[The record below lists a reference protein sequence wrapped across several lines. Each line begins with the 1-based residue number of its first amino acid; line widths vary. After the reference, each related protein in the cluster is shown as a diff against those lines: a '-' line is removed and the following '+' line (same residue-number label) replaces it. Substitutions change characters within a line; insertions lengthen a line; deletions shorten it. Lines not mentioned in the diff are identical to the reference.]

1 MEEFITDLFMKC
13 VYILQWIGGTPGSYG
28 YGYYLANIIIFVV
41 IEPVLIVL
49 LFTLWRIERMKRNA
63 NTKNLNARIAEL
75 EWEVP
80 GLKEEIKKL

>member
-75 EWEVP
+75 EWEVS
-80 GLKEEIKKL
+80 GLKEEIKNL